1 MKSNKILN
9 ILITLIA
16 VVGGI
21 LFIRIFMEDAEAL
34 KTDVD
39 LGNNVISPLI
49 YYSTWLFYATVIVAI
64 VLSLWSMFRNPENLK
79 KTLAGLGVL
88 AVLLV
93 VAYFLSDTAAVYDA
107 NGLKVLEGGEEG
119 SSTNK
124 WVGTGIW
131 YSVILG
137 GIASLFF
144 VWDLLKGLVKS

>member
-39 LGNNVISPLI
+39 LGNSVISPLI

-137 GIASLFF
+137 
-144 VWDLLKGLVKS
+144 

>member
-39 LGNNVISPLI
+39 LGNSVISPLI
-49 YYSTWLFYATVIVAI
+49 YYSTCLFYATVIVAI

-119 SSTNK
+119 S
-124 WVGTGIW
+124 
-131 YSVILG
+131 
-137 GIASLFF
+137 
-144 VWDLLKGLVKS
+144 

>member
-1 MKSNKILN
+1 M
-9 ILITLIA
+9 T
-16 VVGGI
+16 
-21 LFIRIFMEDAEAL
+21 
-34 KTDVD
+34 
-39 LGNNVISPLI
+39 
-49 YYSTWLFYATVIVAI
+49 I
-64 VLSLWSMFRNPENLK
+64 VLSLWSIFRNPENLK
-79 KTLAGLGVL
+79 KTLAVLGVL